1 MPSQSGRDKRASS
14 PAYPN
19 EGAAQ
24 RSPGQPTEGTDL
36 MKAVKLTTFTIL
48 MVSIAGLLLVVASNP
63 LFSFE
68 PFESATVNSH
78 INYQLSAL
86 PVAALAAVVTFL
98 FAGKTMLR
106 YLNFNREGV
115 MKPFFSKKGKDGRWE
130 TDGRAIGLIMVAIIG
145 VVTFFQLLPG
155 GFSFHGVHL
164 LLVIPLAASNAVVEE
179 TIYRLSFVSVG
190 ASATRTV
197 WYGIIMGSVVFGGMH
212 YWGAMPNGLV
222 GALLSAFLGFFLAKS
237 IQETKGIFWAFTIHF
252 LLDVAILV
260 FLLNGA

>member
-1 MPSQSGRDKRASS
+1 
-14 PAYPN
+14 
-19 EGAAQ
+19 
-24 RSPGQPTEGTDL
+24 

-48 MVSIAGLLLVVASNP
+48 MVSIAGLLFVVAANP

-98 FAGKTMLR
+98 FAGRTILR

-115 MKPFFSKKGKDGRWE
+115 MRPFFSKKGEDGRWE

-155 GFSFHGVHL
+155 GFSFHWVHL
-164 LLVIPLAASNAVVEE
+164 LFVIPLAATNAVVEE

-190 ASATRTV
+190 ARDSDC
-197 WYGIIMGSVVFGGMH
+197 
-212 YWGAMPNGLV
+212 LV
-222 GALLSAFLGFFLAKS
+222 RHHHAVSGVRRYALLGCDAKRIGRGTLVSLSGLLPGQIHPGNQRHLLGVHDSLPAGRGDPRLPSQRRMTARSLANCTTS
-237 IQETKGIFWAFTIHF
+237 RANGGGERDHLTRPA
-252 LLDVAILV
+252 VAARLPC
-260 FLLNGA
+260 